1 MPGKRNKGHQV
12 PDMMQAVRQ
21 KEAGGKLELDSIPVP
36 EPGPGEVLIRMHA
49 APINPSDLAVLSGN
63 YLTRPYP
70 FTPGLE
76 GSGLVVRSGGG
87 LLPGMRSGKRV
98 ACTPNP
104 GQDGTWAEYMKTS
117 AMRSVPL
124 PGSVGYKQGAMML
137 VNPMTA
143 MAFIHM
149 AKNGK
154 HPAMVNNAAASALG
168 KMLVRLCNRYSIPL
182 INIVRKQDQTTD
194 LKNMGASFVLNSS
207 EENFEE
213 DLKRLSGDLNAT
225 LFLDAVTGDLANI
238 LLRAAPRGTTLVTY
252 ARLSGD
258 PVYLDPGMLI
268 KEEKQVIGFQLGNW
282 LQTKSLPFK
291 LRFTGT
297 VKKQLTDSLTTRIN
311 RSMDLE
317 QVQEAIDLYIENMSA
332 GKVVLVTGQER
343 KGN

>member
-1 MPGKRNKGHQV
+1 
-12 PDMMQAVRQ
+12 
-21 KEAGGKLELDSIPVP
+21 
-36 EPGPGEVLIRMHA
+36 
-49 APINPSDLAVLSGN
+49 
-63 YLTRPYP
+63 
-70 FTPGLE
+70 
-76 GSGLVVRSGGG
+76 
-87 LLPGMRSGKRV
+87 
-98 ACTPNP
+98 
-104 GQDGTWAEYMKTS
+104 
-117 AMRSVPL
+117 
-124 PGSVGYKQGAMML
+124 ML